1 MAVEQGSQGLIERFN
16 AGERRALSRI
26 ISCVEDRRDGFEQL
40 LHAVYPRTGNAWRI
54 GVTGPP
60 GAGKS
65 TLVERLVRIV
75 RSLERTVGVVAVDPT
90 SPFSGGALLGDRVRM
105 SNVQTD
111 PGVFIRSMATRGSL
125 GGLAATSEEVAT
137 VLDAFGMDVV
147 YLETVGVGQSELD
160 IADQAD
166 VTIVVLVPES
176 GDAVQTLKAGLME
189 IADILVVNKADRD
202 GADEMARALEDM
214 VGLRREGHHKPVVYR
229 TTAVENEGV
238 SELWSEISR
247 LYEHRMNTGL
257 LDEKRRSR
265 IRIHLVKV
273 IERQIKNFLWNS
285 RGSGDL
291 LDRYVGMIE
300 QEQETPYTASRKILE
315 ELGIST

>member
-1 MAVEQGSQGLIERFN
+1 MTDGPDLIERFN
-16 AGERRALSRI
+16 RGERLALSRI
-26 ISCVEDRRDGFEQL
+26 ISSVENRRDGYEGL
-40 LHAVYPRTGNAWRI
+40 IDAIYPRSGNAWRI

-65 TLVERLVRIV
+65 TLVERLVQTV
-75 RSLERTVGVVAVDPT
+75 RSSERTVGVVAVDPT

-105 SNVQTD
+105 SSVQTD

-125 GGLAATSEEVAT
+125 GGLAGTTEEVAT

-147 YLETVGVGQSELD
+147 FLETVGVGQSELD

-166 VTIVVLVPES
+166 VTIVVVVPES

-189 IADILVVNKADRD
+189 IADILVVNKADRE

-214 VGLRREGHHKPVVYR
+214 VGLRSDGQHRPVVYR
-229 TTAVENEGV
+229 TVATDSTGVE
-238 SELWSEISR
+238 ELWNGIER

-257 LDEKRRSR
+257 LDEMRRGR
-265 IRIHLVKV
+265 IRTHLVKV
-273 IERQIKNFLWNS
+273 IERRIRSFLWNS
-285 RGSGDL
+285 RGSTEL
-291 LDRYVGMIE
+291 IDRYVGMIE
-300 QEQETPYTASRKILE
+300 EERETPYTASRKILD
-315 ELGIST
+315 ELGVGW